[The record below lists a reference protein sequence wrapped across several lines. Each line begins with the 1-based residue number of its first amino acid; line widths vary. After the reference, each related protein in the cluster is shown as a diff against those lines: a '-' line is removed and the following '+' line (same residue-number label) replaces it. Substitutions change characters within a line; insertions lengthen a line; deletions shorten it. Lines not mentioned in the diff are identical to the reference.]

1 MAAIA
6 PLQVLLFRHL
16 GDVDVLPYEEAIVRA
31 LQGGKE
37 AGGYLASGE
46 DLGIQLRVFSGAPQT
61 AQTAAQTLDGFCHTL
76 TVVLLDRVLMK
87 EGEDALWDWF
97 SNSWEHVDS
106 SNGRHA
112 MLIVP
117 MDERVGEEFSGK
129 RPPLGTLQLRQV
141 HELGEKAIRPA
152 MFALRL
158 LHECRMLLAV
168 ALPTTS
174 QTGSPTG
181 FLRLFVSHAKI
192 DGLPLAQALRHQIKT
207 IGWLQSF
214 YDADDLPAGS
224 NWQKELE
231 RGVGS
236 SLIVMLRT
244 EIYDSRYWC
253 QKEVLWADEYATPAV
268 LVEARTGLQHSAGS
282 LPFDRVP
289 FVRIPDGNLLRVL
302 FLALREGLRFLL
314 FMRRVEEMKRS
325 GELPAQVELRV
336 FSFPPSMSA
345 LLRACQSITA
355 SNPPKQVP
363 RLILYPDPALR
374 AGVYEAALA
383 LVEKYAPQTRL
394 VTPNTLAA
402 TTGAGVSM
410 DT

>member
-1 MAAIA
+1 MPDA
-6 PLQVLLFRHL
+6 PCGRSPD
-16 GDVDVLPYEEAIVRA
+16 DVA
-31 LQGGKE
+31 
-37 AGGYLASGE
+37 
-46 DLGIQLRVFSGAPQT
+46 
-61 AQTAAQTLDGFCHTL
+61 
-76 TVVLLDRVLMK
+76 DRI
-87 EGEDALWDWF
+87 
-97 SNSWEHVDS
+97 
-106 SNGRHA
+106 SNGVSNF
-112 MLIVP
+112 I
-117 MDERVGEEFSGK
+117 
-129 RPPLGTLQLRQV
+129 
-141 HELGEKAIRPA
+141 
-152 MFALRL
+152 
-158 LHECRMLLAV
+158 
-168 ALPTTS
+168 
-174 QTGSPTG
+174 
-181 FLRLFVSHAKI
+181 SHAKI

-231 RGVGS
+231 RGVDS

-355 SNPPKQVP
+355 SNPPEQVP

-402 TTGAGVSM
+402 TKGASVLSPK
-410 DT
+410 